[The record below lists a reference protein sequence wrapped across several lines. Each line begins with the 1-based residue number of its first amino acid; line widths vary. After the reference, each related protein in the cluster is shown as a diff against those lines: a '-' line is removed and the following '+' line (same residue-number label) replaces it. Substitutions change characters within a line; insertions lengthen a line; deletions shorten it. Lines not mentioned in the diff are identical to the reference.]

1 MSFDVNK
8 LHLQPKPVQLL
19 LAIVLAAALVGVG
32 YVVLFQSQLE
42 ELTAAQEKEEQ
53 LKQEFTE
60 KAVRAASLDNL
71 KLELQQIQESTRVLL
86 KQLPTSA
93 EIPTLIQELHQAA
106 AKNGL
111 TMSLVTPEAKVIEGP
126 IERLPFSI
134 SVSGN
139 YEQIAQFARDVGQM
153 SRIVTLANITL
164 AAGEGDNKGKL
175 VFTAMA
181 NTYKA
186 LDASEVASAAS
197 SASAAQ

>member
-32 YVVLFQSQLE
+32 YVALFQSQLE

-60 KAVRAASLDNL
+60 KSIRAASLDNL

-164 AAGEGDNKGKL
+164 VAGEGDNKGKL

-197 SASAAQ
+197 GASAAQ

>member
-32 YVVLFQSQLE
+32 YVALFQSQLE

-60 KAVRAASLDNL
+60 KSIRAASLDNL

-139 YEQIAQFARDVGQM
+139 YEQIAQFTRDVGQM

-164 AAGEGDNKGKL
+164 VAGEGDNKGKL

>member
-32 YVVLFQSQLE
+32 YVALFQSQLE

-60 KAVRAASLDNL
+60 KSIRAASLDNL

-139 YEQIAQFARDVGQM
+139 YEQIAQFTRDVGQM

-164 AAGEGDNKGKL
+164 VTGEGDNKGKL

>member
-32 YVVLFQSQLE
+32 YVALFQSQLE

-60 KAVRAASLDNL
+60 KAIRAASLDNL

-93 EIPTLIQELHQAA
+93 EIPTLIHWR
-106 AKNGL
+106 
-111 TMSLVTPEAKVIEGP
+111 T
-126 IERLPFSI
+126 
-134 SVSGN
+134 
-139 YEQIAQFARDVGQM
+139 
-153 SRIVTLANITL
+153 
-164 AAGEGDNKGKL
+164 
-175 VFTAMA
+175 
-181 NTYKA
+181 
-186 LDASEVASAAS
+186 
-197 SASAAQ
+197 

>member
-32 YVVLFQSQLE
+32 YVALFQSQLE

-60 KAVRAASLDNL
+60 KSIRAASLDNL
-71 KLELQQIQESTRVLL
+71 KLELEQIQESTRVLL

-139 YEQIAQFARDVGQM
+139 YEQIAQFTRDVGQM

-164 AAGEGDNKGKL
+164 VTGEGDNKGKL

>member
-19 LAIVLAAALVGVG
+19 LAIVLAAALVGG
-32 YVVLFQSQLE
+32 YVALFQSQLE

-60 KAVRAASLDNL
+60 KSIRAASLDNL

-111 TMSLVTPEAKVIEGP
+111 TMSLVT
-126 IERLPFSI
+126 
-134 SVSGN
+134 
-139 YEQIAQFARDVGQM
+139 QIKQAINR
-153 SRIVTLANITL
+153 
-164 AAGEGDNKGKL
+164 KKH
-175 VFTAMA
+175 
-181 NTYKA
+181 
-186 LDASEVASAAS
+186 
-197 SASAAQ
+197 

>member
-19 LAIVLAAALVGVG
+19 LAIALAALLVGVG
-32 YVVLFQSQLE
+32 YFALFQSQLE
-42 ELTAAQEKEEQ
+42 ELTVAQEKEEQ

-60 KAVRAASLDNL
+60 KAIRAASLDNL
-71 KLELQQIQESTRVLL
+71 KLELEQIQESTRVLL

-126 IERLPFSI
+126 IERVPFSI

-164 AAGEGDNKGKL
+164 VTGEGDNKGKL

>member
-19 LAIVLAAALVGVG
+19 LAIALAALLVGIG
-32 YVVLFQSQLE
+32 YFALFQSQLE
-42 ELTAAQEKEEQ
+42 ELTVAQEKEEQ

-60 KAVRAASLDNL
+60 KAIRAASLDNL
-71 KLELQQIQESTRVLL
+71 KLELEQIQESTRVLL

-134 SVSGN
+134 SVAGN

-164 AAGEGDNKGKL
+164 TAGEGDNKGKL

>member
-32 YVVLFQSQLE
+32 YVALFQSQLE

-139 YEQIAQFARDVGQM
+139 YEQIAQFTRDVGQM

-164 AAGEGDNKGKL
+164 VTGEGDNKGKL

>member
-32 YVVLFQSQLE
+32 YVALFQSQLE

-164 AAGEGDNKGKL
+164 VAGEGDNKGKL

-197 SASAAQ
+197 NAEAQ

>member
-32 YVVLFQSQLE
+32 YVALFQSQLE

-60 KAVRAASLDNL
+60 KSIRAASLDNL

-111 TMSLVTPEAKVIEGP
+111 TMSLVT
-126 IERLPFSI
+126 
-134 SVSGN
+134 
-139 YEQIAQFARDVGQM
+139 QIKQAINR
-153 SRIVTLANITL
+153 
-164 AAGEGDNKGKL
+164 KKH
-175 VFTAMA
+175 
-181 NTYKA
+181 
-186 LDASEVASAAS
+186 
-197 SASAAQ
+197 

>member
-19 LAIVLAAALVGVG
+19 LAIILAAALVGVG
-32 YVVLFQSQLE
+32 YVALFQSQLE

-53 LKQEFTE
+53 LKQEFAE
-60 KAVRAASLDNL
+60 KSIQAASLDNL
-71 KLELQQIQESTRVLL
+71 KLELEQIQESTRVLL
-86 KQLPTSA
+86 KQLPTST

-134 SVSGN
+134 SVSGS

-164 AAGEGDNKGKL
+164 TSGEGDNKNKL

-181 NTYKA
+181 STYKA
-186 LDASEVASAAS
+186 LDASEVASIASGAS
-197 SASAAQ
+197 SVQ

>member
-32 YVVLFQSQLE
+32 YVALFQSQLE

-111 TMSLVTPEAKVIEGP
+111 TMSLVTPEAKVVEGP

-139 YEQIAQFARDVGQM
+139 YEQIAQFTRDVGQM
-153 SRIVTLANITL
+153 SRIVTLANITR

>member
-32 YVVLFQSQLE
+32 YVALFQSQLE

-139 YEQIAQFARDVGQM
+139 YEQIAQFTRDVGQM
-153 SRIVTLANITL
+153 SRIVTLANIPL